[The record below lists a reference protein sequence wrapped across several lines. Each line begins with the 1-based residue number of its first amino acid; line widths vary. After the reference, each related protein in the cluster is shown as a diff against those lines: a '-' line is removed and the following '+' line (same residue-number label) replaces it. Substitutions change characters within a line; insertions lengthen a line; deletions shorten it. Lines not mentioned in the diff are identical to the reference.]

1 MPGMTED
8 DDHPFDP
15 RQTPC
20 PGLGVVADTFW
31 RMPGV
36 LRSTAR
42 FPSRRPARR
51 PPDHGPHPPDAPSPG
66 LNSPILAGLR
76 TGRAG
81 AAAGDR
87 SHRQYHHPPGRSLS
101 GVRYRRKRYVTLLQN
116 GQPTL
121 TTARSTTAVRTLP
134 WWMAGW
140 TRGCSAWEPWDARGR
155 GWPARGT
162 WWRW

>member
-36 LRSTAR
+36 LRSNAR

-51 PPDHGPHPPDAPSPG
+51 PPGSSPHPPDAP
-66 LNSPILAGLR
+66 
-76 TGRAG
+76 
-81 AAAGDR
+81 
-87 SHRQYHHPPGRSLS
+87 
-101 GVRYRRKRYVTLLQN
+101 
-116 GQPTL
+116 
-121 TTARSTTAVRTLP
+121 
-134 WWMAGW
+134 
-140 TRGCSAWEPWDARGR
+140 
-155 GWPARGT
+155 PA
-162 WWRW
+162 